1 MMSHEVEKMAY
12 VDALPWHGLGTQCL
26 PDLTPAQFQKKAGLD
41 WTVEKIPAYATI
53 DGKQVNIGKSALV
66 RSTDHRLLSVV
77 SNDWNPLQNSE
88 AFEFFNEFIEAGDME
103 MHTAGSLKQGEL
115 VWALAKVKESFSL
128 FQGKDVVDSY
138 LLFTNPHKFGKAIDI
153 RFTPTRVVCWNTISL
168 ALSEASVNQTSISH
182 RVKFDK
188 QKVLDTLGMASSKFE
203 EYHQRA
209 VFLSKHRAKSEDI
222 VSYFKRIFPVLT
234 NKEDSTREL
243 SKNAKLCLEV
253 MDTQPGAELGRGSWW
268 QCANAVTFT
277 VDHLLGRSDDTRT
290 TSAWYNGGATTKVK
304 AINEA
309 IRCAEMS
316 EAM

>member
-1 MMSHEVEKMAY
+1 MSHEVETIAWAGTADD
-12 VDALPWHGLGTQCL
+12 VPWHGLGTQCL
-26 PDLTPAQFQKKAGLD
+26 PDLTPAQFQEKAGLD

-128 FQGKDVVDSY
+128 FKGKDVVDSY

-188 QKVLDTLGMASSKFE
+188 QKVLDTLGMASSKFSQ
-203 EYHQRA
+203 YHEA
-209 VFLSKHRAKSEDI
+209 AIALSQTKMPKED
-222 VSYFKRIFPVLT
+222 VVAYFKRIFPVLT
-234 NKEDSTREL
+234 SKENSTREI
-243 SKNAKLCLEV
+243 SKNAKLCLEIL
-253 MDTQPGAELGRGSWW
+253 DTQPGAEFGRGTAW
-268 QCANAVTFT
+268 QAFNAISYS
-277 VDHLLGRSDDTRT
+277 VDHLLGRNDDTRT
-290 TSAWYNGGATTKVK
+290 TSAWYNGGAQLKSRALNDILELV
-304 AINEA
+304 
-309 IRCAEMS
+309 
-316 EAM
+316 

>member
-1 MMSHEVEKMAY
+1 MSHEIETTAWAGAAHDV
-12 VDALPWHGLGTQCL
+12 PWHGLGTQC
-26 PDLTPAQFQKKAGLD
+26 PTDLTPEQFQKKAGLD
-41 WTVEKIPAYATI
+41 WAVEKIPAYATI

-128 FQGKDVVDSY
+128 FKGKDVVDSY
-138 LLFTNPHKFGKAIDI
+138 LLFTTPHKFGKAIDI

-203 EYHQRA
+203 EYKVRA
-209 VFLSKHRAKSEDI
+209 EFLASKKIKQDDI
-222 VSYFKRIFPVLT
+222 VTYFKKLFPVLT
-234 NKEDSTREL
+234 SKEDSAREL

-253 MDTQPGAELGRGSWW
+253 IDTQPGAEFGRGTYW
-268 QCANAVTFT
+268 QLFNTQTFV

-290 TSAWYNGGATTKVK
+290 ASAWYNGGANLKLRGLNLVCEM
-304 AINEA
+304 AEA
-309 IRCAEMS
+309 S
-316 EAM
+316 